1 MPEPQWIKVFKRSKA
16 WATKNIWINSHIRSY
31 VKTNR
36 HRFMYLLIAGNWVY
50 SWPWHYQIFRC
61 HYDKFVNRINCW
73 LLLYQSRKSL
83 FCKSNLMSKNIQYY
97 QHNEDNQSFRK
108 VHVLM
113 LTKLIFWWHIC
124 SGVQIAYFNHV
135 VKFLKVESRLRLEH
149 ITKVEGTSCVCSVP
163 SSLISI
169 QSLWKSSTRGDVF
182 PLEDTELWI

>member
-1 MPEPQWIKVFKRSKA
+1 MW
-16 WATKNIWINSHIRSY
+16 
-31 VKTNR
+31 KTNR

-50 SWPWHYQIFRC
+50 SWPWHYQPFRY
-61 HYDKFVNRINCW
+61 HIDKFVDRIIGW
-73 LLLYQSRKSL
+73 LLMYQRQKKLL

-113 LTKLIFWWHIC
+113 LTKLISWWHIC
-124 SGVQIAYFNHV
+124 SGVQIAYFNFIV
-135 VKFLKVESRLRLEH
+135 ILLKVESRLRLEH

-169 QSLWKSSTRGDVF
+169 QSLWKSSTRGDFF